1 MEINEKNIKLWST
14 LGPRATLGLA
24 INDYAKDNENFM
36 VLTSDVSTS
45 AGLDRF
51 KKNYP
56 EKYIDVGIAEQN
68 LMGIAAGIASE
79 KFKVLTTTF
88 APFQTMRCNEQIKVN
103 LGYMKNKVC
112 MIGIASG
119 LILGNLGYTHCCIED
134 VGALRSIPNLKIIS
148 PADSLE
154 TIKALESTL
163 NNLDTSVYIRLTGG
177 SNNPIVYNTDYVFD
191 IGKSIKLVDGSDI
204 TIISCGSMVYNA
216 IEVSKLLKKQNIS
229 CSVINMHT
237 IKPIDKVA
245 IKDACNA
252 KLVVTIEEHN
262 VIGGLGSAVAEELS
276 KYKNKSKF
284 LPIGIQGQYTGGGDY
299 KFLLR
304 KHDLDIEGI
313 FNKIIENYKT
323 T

>member
-1 MEINEKNIKLWST
+1 MTFFLNDKVRKSEIILTKFPFRDSIQST
-14 LGPRATLGLA
+14 FIYPGKILSPQPRL
-24 INDYAKDNENFM
+24 
-36 VLTSDVSTS
+36 S
-45 AGLDRF
+45 
-51 KKNYP
+51 
-56 EKYIDVGIAEQN
+56 
-68 LMGIAAGIASE
+68 
-79 KFKVLTTTF
+79 
-88 APFQTMRCNEQIKVN
+88 
-103 LGYMKNKVC
+103 
-112 MIGIASG
+112 
-119 LILGNLGYTHCCIED
+119 LILLSLGGGTNFK
-134 VGALRSIPNLKIIS
+134 GAIPNLKIIS

-204 TIISCGSMVYNA
+204 TVISCGSMVYNA

-245 IKDACNA
+245 IKDACNS

-284 LPIGIQGQYTGGGDY
+284 LPIGIQDQYTGGGDY

>member
-204 TIISCGSMVYNA
+204 TVISCGSMVYNA

-245 IKDACNA
+245 IKDACNS

-262 VIGGLGSAVAEELS
+262 VIGGLGSAVAEEL
-276 KYKNKSKF
+276 
-284 LPIGIQGQYTGGGDY
+284 
-299 KFLLR
+299 
-304 KHDLDIEGI
+304 
-313 FNKIIENYKT
+313 
-323 T
+323 